1 MMIRRAG
8 AEDAQ
13 AIRDLT
19 RQAYA
24 KWIPVI
30 GREPFPMTADYQL
43 AVARHWIDLLEEGKE
58 LLGLIEMIPQADHL
72 FIENLAVSSGYQKG
86 GVGTQLLTHAENV
99 ARCAVLPEVQLATNK
114 AFSSNLTFYQKR
126 GFELYDSKTLP
137 DGGTMVRFRK
147 RVS

>member
-86 GVGTQLLTHAENV
+86 G
-99 ARCAVLPEVQLATNK
+99 AVLPEVQLATNK